1 MRKSSSDFVTQAS
14 NSSLDILVPCSPK
27 KSGLGSRFPMTMA
40 WEVER
45 DCGVA
50 AGMRS
55 EDAVTTHRGCGVAAG
70 MWSEDVETTMPKNA

>member
-1 MRKSSSDFVTQAS
+1 
-14 NSSLDILVPCSPK
+14 
-27 KSGLGSRFPMTMA
+27 MTMA